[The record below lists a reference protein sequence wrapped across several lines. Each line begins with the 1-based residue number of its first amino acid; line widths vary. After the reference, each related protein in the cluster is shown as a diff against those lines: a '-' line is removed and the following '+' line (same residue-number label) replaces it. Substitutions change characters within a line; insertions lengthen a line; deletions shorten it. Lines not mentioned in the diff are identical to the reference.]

1 MKVKP
6 VVKWVGGKTQIIEKL
21 VENFP
26 DSFNNY
32 HELFLGGSS
41 VFLELHSRNLL
52 LHKTVFLND
61 INSSLVNLY
70 NVILY
75 KKPELINEL
84 DKDIYSNT
92 RKFYY
97 ENRERFNDIKNED
110 TVENA
115 ALFLYLNK
123 TCFNG
128 MYRENNSG
136 KFNVP
141 IGKSKSLP
149 SVSDTSVL
157 LNFNN
162 ALNTYSEKLFLT
174 SKNCFDISLLENF
187 KENDFVYLDPPYD
200 DTFTNYTK
208 YKFDKEVQIKLR
220 DLFVL
225 LCSKKC
231 KVALSN
237 SDTEFIR
244 KIYSHLPNI
253 KIITINVKRLVNSK
267 SQDRKIVKT
276 ELLIVNY

>member
-21 VENFP
+21 MENFP
-26 DSFNNY
+26 GSFNNY

-52 LHKTVFLND
+52 LHKTVYLND
-61 INSSLVNLY
+61 LNSSLVNLY

-75 KKPELINEL
+75 KKSELINEL